1 MAIRPTD
8 LQTSFNQTLLNP
20 PIEQRVEEGPR
31 AVQNAAQAQ
40 FVAHTE
46 ERNERVAE
54 STEAKGNRIE
64 VGERA
69 PDREAGGKGRKRE
82 RKPGDPFEETVDDAA
97 GLTDDGTP
105 HLIDFTA

>member
-8 LQTSFNQTLLNP
+8 LQNAINQTILNQP
-20 PIEQRVEEGPR
+20 VGQRAEEAPR
-31 AVQNAAQAQ
+31 AAQNAAQAQ
-40 FVAHTE
+40 FIAHTE

-54 STEAKGNRIE
+54 TGDAKGNRIE

-69 PDREAGGKGRKRE
+69 PDREPGGKGRKRE
-82 RKPGDPFEETVDDAA
+82 RKPGDPFEETVDEAS
-97 GLTDDGTP
+97 GLNDDGTP

>member
-8 LQTSFNQTLLNP
+8 LQNAINQTILTP
-20 PIEQRVEEGPR
+20 PIGQRAEEAPR
-31 AVQNAAQAQ
+31 AAQNAAQAQ

-46 ERNERVAE
+46 ERNEKVAE
-54 STEAKGNRIE
+54 SGDAKGNRIE

-69 PDREAGGKGRKRE
+69 PDREQGKGGKRR
-82 RKPGDPFEETVDDAA
+82 RAPGNAFDETVDEAA
-97 GLTDDGTP
+97 GLTDDGEP